1 MITHLNFNKMT
12 QKLFQILTLMLIV
25 SSCDYYDS
33 RLNITNKTDKQICF
47 DYELDTILD
56 VPSPN
61 TKDYFVNNSLSPN
74 ETRAITLPGSTDMWI
89 RELKQSKDTTLSF
102 FIFDYKTVLN
112 SDWDSLRKN
121 KVYIQRL
128 DFKLK
133 DLEKIDWKIEIK

>member
-1 MITHLNFNKMT
+1 MT
-12 QKLFQILTLMLIV
+12 QKLFQILFLVLIV

-33 RLNITNKTDKQICF
+33 RLTITNKTDNQICF
-47 DYELDTILD
+47 DYDLDTILD
-56 VPSPN
+56 VLSQN
-61 TKDYFVNNSLSPN
+61 QKIYFVNNSLAPN
-74 ETRAITLPGSTDMWI
+74 ETRPITLPGSTDMWI
-89 RELKQSKDTTLSF
+89 RKLNQSKDTTLSF

-121 KVYIQRL
+121 NGYIQRL

>member
-1 MITHLNFNKMT
+1 MT
-12 QKLFQILTLMLIV
+12 QKLFQILTVILIV

-33 RLNITNKTDKQICF
+33 RLTITNLTDNQICF
-47 DYELDTILD
+47 DYDIDTILD
-56 VPSPN
+56 IPSQN
-61 TKDYFVNNSLSPN
+61 QKIYFVNNSLSPN

-89 RELKQSKDTTLSF
+89 RKLNQSKDTTLSF

-121 KVYIQRL
+121 NGYIQRL

>member
-1 MITHLNFNKMT
+1 MT
-12 QKLFQILTLMLIV
+12 QKLFQILTVILIV

-33 RLNITNKTDKQICF
+33 RLTITNMTNNQICF
-47 DYELDTILD
+47 DYNLDTILD
-56 VPSPN
+56 VQSQN
-61 TKDYFVNNSLSPN
+61 QKIYFVNNSLSPN

-89 RELKQSKDTTLSF
+89 RKLNQSKDTTLSF

-121 KVYIQRL
+121 NGYIQRL

>member
-1 MITHLNFNKMT
+1 MT
-12 QKLFQILTLMLIV
+12 QKLFQILTVILIV

-33 RLNITNKTDKQICF
+33 RLTITNLTDNQICF
-47 DYELDTILD
+47 DYDLDTILD
-56 VPSPN
+56 VLSQN
-61 TKDYFVNNSLSPN
+61 QKIYFVNNSLAPN
-74 ETRAITLPGSTDMWI
+74 ETRPITLPGSTDMWL
-89 RELKQSKDTTLSF
+89 RELNQSKDTTLSL

-121 KVYIQRL
+121 NGYIQRL